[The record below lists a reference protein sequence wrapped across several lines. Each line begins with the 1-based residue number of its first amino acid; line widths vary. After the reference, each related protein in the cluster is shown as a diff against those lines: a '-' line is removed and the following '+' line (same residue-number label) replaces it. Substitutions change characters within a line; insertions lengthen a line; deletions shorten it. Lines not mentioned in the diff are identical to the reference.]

1 MTDPPIICFW
11 KCIGWKDY
19 EVPKN
24 HNLESV
30 SAKNVM
36 FFSPTPNLPTCG
48 TRRAHCRRN
57 TSPLMTR
64 VHLTVGNR
72 SGYRGNRSYRSGSVR
87 KKLGNRSLTEPS
99 KPLFSVY
106 RSVLPVYRTG
116 FGGLENR
123 SGSGFLN
130 PGYCCIVVGRTAGGD
145 GVHPL
150 ISIRVVVSCWET
162 IPFALKL
169 PHHLQTPPTSGFK
182 THTAFNRSLLIY
194 IQSSLCRYTRAR
206 THTQTYVQTSYRS
219 TPCVLN

>member
-1 MTDPPIICFW
+1 MSYSLGTHLYHYRRGRVTVESKKMFGHGFITSC
-11 KCIGWKDY
+11 
-19 EVPKN
+19 PKQ
-24 HNLESV
+24 
-30 SAKNVM
+30 
-36 FFSPTPNLPTCG
+36 G
-48 TRRAHCRRN
+48 RRPKKTGILLHCRR
-57 TSPLMTR
+57 PD
-64 VHLTVGNR
+64 
-72 SGYRGNRSYRSGSVR
+72 
-87 KKLGNRSLTEPS
+87 
-99 KPLFSVY
+99 
-106 RSVLPVYRTG
+106 
-116 FGGLENR
+116 
-123 SGSGFLN
+123 
-130 PGYCCIVVGRTAGGD
+130 GRRGD